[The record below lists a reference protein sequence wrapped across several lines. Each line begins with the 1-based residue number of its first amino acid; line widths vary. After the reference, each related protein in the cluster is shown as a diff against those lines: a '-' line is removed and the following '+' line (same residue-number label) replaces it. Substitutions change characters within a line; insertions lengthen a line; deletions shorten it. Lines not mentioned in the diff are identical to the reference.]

1 MTMLPAPTITVLPD
15 GQRWVAECA
24 CGWLRLTDD
33 GTAAIDLSELHA
45 PQCHLHR
52 KWATEQVDALPHT
65 LGCYI
70 PSPLRDLLDQLLG
83 DQRSL
88 PVLMAWLG
96 ELLDED
102 DEE

>member
-1 MTMLPAPTITVLPD
+1 MLTPAPLITVLPD
-15 GQRWVAECA
+15 GQRWTVECS
-24 CGWLRLTDD
+24 CGWLRLTNDSN
-33 GTAAIDLSELHA
+33 AAITVAELHA

-52 KWATEQVDALPHT
+52 KWATEQVDNLPHT

-88 PVLMAWLG
+88 PVLIRWLG
-96 ELLDED
+96 ELRDED